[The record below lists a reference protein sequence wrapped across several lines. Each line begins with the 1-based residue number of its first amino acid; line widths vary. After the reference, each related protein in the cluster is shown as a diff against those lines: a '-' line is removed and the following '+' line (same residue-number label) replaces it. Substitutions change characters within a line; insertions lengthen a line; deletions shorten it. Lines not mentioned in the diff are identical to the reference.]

1 MTVKRILE
9 LLEDYKIKDNCP
21 IVAKTASPFG
31 RDTISLDHICLAL
44 KRGTEQ
50 IDFPQTSTP
59 FNLKAID
66 VVSIILNP
74 GYDCFTPV
82 TVGQFKNYLSTLEN
96 KNLPLYAKFPNS
108 EKHLKIINCLPTSD
122 CKELITK
129 ETASKVGYDVFVLL
143 F

>member
-9 LLEDYKIKDNCP
+9 LLKDYKIKDNCS
-21 IVAKTASPFG
+21 IVVRSSAPFLK
-31 RDTISLDHICLAL
+31 SSSEHICLAL
-44 KRGTEQ
+44 KKRTEN
-50 IDFPQTSTP
+50 FALLREPNP
-59 FNLKAID
+59 FALRETEIIK
-66 VVSIILNP
+66 VILNP

-129 ETASKVGYDVFVLL
+129 ETASKVGYDVFVFL